1 MKQTNKTKNKMNP
14 INYNLL
20 TEDQL
25 TDVNI
30 LIACGLILG
39 CTLIYLISSHYAT
52 IPIPTKNVEAFTTE
66 EIDAIVNENSVTIA
80 NDDNLQ
86 YAIIEDSD
94 FDTDVTSDYQSPSDN
109 ESTSDD
115 DSILGVDTTDLDL
128 FYMPDVDF
136 NVCSIQ
142 ELKLF
147 EINSIFYREIA
158 ANSVTDE
165 ELTQLIY
172 WFSDQQLATNWVND
186 FILHIITTM

>member
-1 MKQTNKTKNKMNP
+1 MNP

-66 EIDAIVNENSVTIA
+66 EIDAIVNENAVTIA

-94 FDTDVTSDYQSPSDN
+94 FDTDVTSDYQSPSEN

-172 WFSDQQLATNWVND
+172 
-186 FILHIITTM
+186 